1 MSQFVSFRDCLV
13 TIGAF
18 QVYATSVSLD
28 MQTTLQKDV
37 RLNGFDL
44 ERVGATVNDP
54 ALVPTD
60 GVKGTL
66 SVDFVVSKQHFSY
79 DDVKNENTIAS
90 IFELNKQTSTE
101 LQQFGRVG
109 SYRFF
114 NAGLKGFSFSMKPF
128 DLIRAR
134 AEYEIFGSIIQ
145 VSKELDVVDNINPAE
160 GLKSFG
166 DVSVDGINLQDG
178 SRFNVQ
184 LLSAQY
190 KVSANRAYNFTIR
203 ANEHPVANYVPGAI
217 MPYRVSLSDM
227 SIETQITSNKIIPA
241 VNETGR
247 MQHGFDGEDF
257 SEIEIEL
264 QLFEAKDES
273 ADGQSDLLAKFGC
286 VGQVTQQSLSAQQGS
301 YLNGNFTVR
310 QVIK

>member
-18 QVYATSVSLD
+18 QVYATSVTLN
-28 MQTTLQKDV
+28 MQTSLQKDV
-37 RLNGFDL
+37 RLEGFDL
-44 ERVGATVNDP
+44 DRAGATVNNP
-54 ALVPTD
+54 TLVPTD

-66 SVDFVVSKQHFSY
+66 SVDFVVSKQHFNY
-79 DDVKNENTIAS
+79 DENTNQNTIAS

-109 SYRFF
+109 NYRFF
-114 NAGLKGFSFSMKPF
+114 NAGLKSFSFSMRPF
-128 DLIRAR
+128 DLVRAS
-134 AEYEIFGSIIQ
+134 AEYEIFGGIIE
-145 VSKELDVVDNINPAE
+145 VSKELDVIDNINPAE

-166 DVSVDGINLQDG
+166 DVTVGGINLQDG

-184 LLSAQY
+184 LLSTQY
-190 KVSANRAYNFTIR
+190 TVSASRAYNFSIR
-203 ANEHPVANYVPGAI
+203 ANEHPVASYVPGAI

-227 SIETQITSNKIIPA
+227 TIETQIVSNKIIPA
-241 VNETGR
+241 INETGK
-247 MQHGFDGEDF
+247 MQHGFGGEDF
-257 SEIEIEL
+257 SEVEVQL
-264 QLFEAKDES
+264 QLFEAKDED
-273 ADGQSDLLAKFGC
+273 ADGESDLLAKFGC
-286 VGQVTQQSLSAQQGS
+286 VGQVTQQSLSAQEGS

>member
-1 MSQFVSFRDCLV
+1 MGQFVSFRDCMV

-28 MQTTLQKDV
+28 MQTSLTKDI
-37 RLNGFDL
+37 RFDSFDIDQ
-44 ERVGATVNDP
+44 VGATVNNP
-54 ALVPTD
+54 TLTPTD

-66 SVDFVVSKQHFSY
+66 SVDFVISKQHFIY
-79 DDVKNENTIAS
+79 DEVNNRNTIAS
-90 IFELNKQTSTE
+90 IFELNKQTSTA

-109 SYRFF
+109 EYRFF
-114 NAGLKGFSFSMKPF
+114 NAGLKSFSFSMRPF
-128 DLIRAR
+128 DLVRAT

-145 VSKELDVVDNINPAE
+145 ISKELDVIDNLNPAE

-166 DVSVDGINLQDG
+166 DVVVDGINLQDK

-190 KVSANRAYNFTIR
+190 SVRADRKYNFSIR

-217 MPYRVSLSDM
+217 MPYRVSLSGLV
-227 SIETQITSNKIIPA
+227 IETRITSNKIIPA
-241 VNETGR
+241 INETGK
-247 MQHGFDGEDF
+247 MQHGFGGEDF
-257 SEIEIEL
+257 SAVEVAL
-264 QLFEAKDES
+264 QLFEAKDE
-273 ADGQSDLLAKFGC
+273 AGDGQSNLLAKFGC
-286 VGQVTQQSLSAQQGS
+286 AGQVTQQSLSAQDGS

-310 QVIK
+310 QVVK